1 MKMEK
6 KYIDMDQLFRCDTC
20 HHHRSGK
27 CDTWCENGESY
38 RPDVSIIKT
47 ADVAPV
53 VHGEW
58 VLEAQEGNANY
69 AWIVT
74 AKCSACGDY
83 IGVIWRG
90 LFPNSPDV
98 IAERTALDCA
108 GQITLKAYCS
118 ECGAKMDGGKE

>member
-1 MKMEK
+1 MCKCK
-6 KYIDMDQLFRCDTC
+6 NCI
-20 HHHRSGK
+20 HHDVCAILYANTIGRLT
-27 CDTWCENGESY
+27 DEDVLNCEHFMAA
-38 RPDVSIIKT
+38 I
-47 ADVAPV
+47 DVAQI

-90 LFPNSPDV
+90 LFPNIPDV

-108 GQITLKAYCS
+108 GQITLRAYCS
-118 ECGAKMDGGKE
+118 ECGAKMDKKSWER